1 MWVPKGIGFQVEVT
15 ASMKVQSSRLVNL
28 KNGEG
33 AGAVEAEQGRDREIR
48 EVVGTST
55 PF

>member
-1 MWVPKGIGFQVEVT
+1 MWVPKGMGFQVEVI